1 MILTLRRSGGHRRM
15 KSAPRRTSPYPSPVV
30 WDTDGDGIG
39 DGTEIA
45 DGLDPLSLDSDG
57 DGYDD
62 DEELL
67 AGLDPLSGDSGAQR
81 SIRYYHDDDDRL
93 MSVFLDCHHAVKF
106 VHRSD
111 LNAVRHDER

>member
-1 MILTLRRSGGHRRM
+1 M